1 MLLYRAREN
10 LKKNKKLF
18 VYNFKEYTG
27 GEDLDGRI

>member
-18 VYNFKEYTG
+18 VYNFKEYKG